1 MVNARRPCPSS
12 VTEWN
17 ELYIIDA
24 AIMAVTCSYAA
35 TSVKLLAFRDTSGPC
50 DGTDP
55 RWELL
60 SPDIFLFTFTW

>member
-1 MVNARRPCPSS
+1 MPAPSKIDAAEPS

-35 TSVKLLAFRDTSGPC
+35 TSVKLLAFRDTSVA
-50 DGTDP
+50 
-55 RWELL
+55 
-60 SPDIFLFTFTW
+60 